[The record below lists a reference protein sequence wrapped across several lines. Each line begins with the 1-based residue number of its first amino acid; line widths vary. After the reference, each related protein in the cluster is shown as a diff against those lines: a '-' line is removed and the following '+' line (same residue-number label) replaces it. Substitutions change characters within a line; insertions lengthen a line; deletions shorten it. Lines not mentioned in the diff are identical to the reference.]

1 MIKFILTF
9 VMFFALIYS
18 VSASSPG
25 KAGTSPKYETDL
37 IVDLP
42 TAGMLPAYHG
52 AGVINFLPLGGLY
65 LEASYALFQSFLV
78 GIAYGGNGIIGN
90 SKPEMQ
96 NLPGITAK
104 YRFLDERINIPAI
117 VLGFRS
123 QGGGNF
129 IYGNDRFVDHS
140 PGFFLAVSK
149 SFTWAMGELS
159 FHSGVNYS
167 FEANKVFRSPDVYF
181 GFEQSIG
188 KFVALNLEF
197 DLSLD
202 EDAKLLNHRGRVNG
216 ALRFSVVDGV
226 TIGMKIRDL
235 TGSVKHQDGL
245 TRQFYV
251 DFVKNLN

>member
-9 VMFFALIYS
+9 VMFFALIYT

-42 TAGMLPAYHG
+42 TAGMLPVRHG
-52 AGVINFLPLGGLY
+52 AGVINFLPSGGLY
-65 LEASYALFQSFLV
+65 FEASYAPFQSFLV

-90 SKPEMQ
+90 STPEMQ

-104 YRFLDERINIPAI
+104 YRFLDERINLPAI
-117 VLGFRS
+117 AIGFRS

-129 IYGNDRFVDHS
+129 LNSQDRFVDHS
-140 PGFFLAVSK
+140 PGFFLAISK
-149 SFTWAMGELS
+149 SFIWNMGELS

-167 FEANKVFRSPDVYF
+167 FEPKESLRSPDVFF

-197 DLSLD
+197 DLTLD
-202 EDAKLLNHRGRVNG
+202 EDEKLLNHRGRVNA
-216 ALRFSVVDGV
+216 ALRFSIVDGV
-226 TIGMKIRDL
+226 TLGMKIRDL
-235 TGSVKHQDGL
+235 TNSVKHQNGL

>member
-1 MIKFILTF
+1 MYFG
-9 VMFFALIYS
+9 LIYT
-18 VSASSPG
+18 VSASAPG

-42 TAGMLPAYHG
+42 TAGMLPVYHG
-52 AGVINFLPLGGLY
+52 AGVINFLPSGGLY
-65 LEASYALFQSFLV
+65 FEASYAPFQSFLI

-90 SKPEMQ
+90 ASPEMQ
-96 NLPGITAK
+96 ILPGITAK

-117 VLGFRS
+117 AIGFRT

-129 IYGNDRFVDHS
+129 INGSDRFVDHS
-140 PGFFLAVSK
+140 PGFFLALSK
-149 SFTWAMGELS
+149 SFVWAMGELY

-167 FEANKVFRSPDVYF
+167 FEPDKAFRSPDGFF

-197 DLSLD
+197 DLTLD
-202 EDAKLLNHRGRVNG
+202 EDAKLLNHRGRVNA

-226 TIGMKIRDL
+226 TMGMKIRDL
-235 TGSVKHQDGL
+235 TSSVKHQDGL
-245 TRQFYV
+245 SRQFYV